1 MHWLMVALALRGEL
15 PEAREA
21 SAILL
26 GLAEARNNRPA
37 LLNALR
43 AVSLMNLLTGR
54 IVEAQAMAEQ
64 MVKEFGS
71 SNEAERTAARAAGQ
85 DAGSAGLAVM
95 SWALWLLG
103 YVDQAVAR
111 IVSALQRADAVNH
124 PHTQAYACYY
134 ASVLYVLRGEP
145 LVAHEHAKRC
155 HLLSEEH
162 GFRQWRAP
170 SRAIHTICTTMLKP
184 SADNVDQVMSEWDE
198 YRGAG
203 YQFGMTAVCVLL
215 CGALLLRR
223 QFARVLE
230 VVEHG
235 LSICG
240 VNNER
245 FLEAELYRL
254 KARAVHLMN
263 ELNPDNNARS
273 LLDKAL
279 QIAQS
284 QTARSLELRAVLDLA
299 GLLRDQGK
307 RTEARDLLA
316 PIYGWFTEGFDTPV
330 LKEAKALLEQL
341 TE

>member
-1 MHWLMVALALRGEL
+1 
-15 PEAREA
+15 
-21 SAILL
+21 
-26 GLAEARNNRPA
+26 
-37 LLNALR
+37 
-43 AVSLMNLLTGR
+43 
-54 IVEAQAMAEQ
+54 
-64 MVKEFGS
+64 
-71 SNEAERTAARAAGQ
+71 
-85 DAGSAGLAVM
+85 
-95 SWALWLLG
+95 
-103 YVDQAVAR
+103 
-111 IVSALQRADAVNH
+111 
-124 PHTQAYACYY
+124 
-134 ASVLYVLRGEP
+134 
-145 LVAHEHAKRC
+145 
-155 HLLSEEH
+155 
-162 GFRQWRAP
+162 
-170 SRAIHTICTTMLKP
+170 MLKP

-263 ELNPDNNARS
+263 ELNADNNARS

-284 QTARSLELRAVLDLA
+284 QTARSLELRAVLDLV

-316 PIYGWFTEGFDTPV
+316 PVYNWLTEGFDTPV